1 MLTYMHL
8 FIACVHV
15 PHAESLFIGKPL
27 IFICRIIA
35 DMRRYVPTE
44 LSDIMVSEL
53 LGSWGDNELSP
64 ECLDIAQET
73 CLKPDGV
80 SSSLKLFIRHFFFL
94 S

>member
-1 MLTYMHL
+1 MHAL
-8 FIACVHV
+8 YADIIFI
-15 PHAESLFIGKPL
+15 EKPL
-27 IFICRIIA
+27 ILICRITS

-80 SSSLKLFIRHFFFL
+80 STYLKLFILQDRK
-94 S
+94 SVV

>member
-1 MLTYMHL
+1 
-8 FIACVHV
+8 
-15 PHAESLFIGKPL
+15 
-27 IFICRIIA
+27 
-35 DMRRYVPTE
+35 MRRYVPTE

-80 SSSLKLFIRHFFFL
+80 STSLRLFMLHSFMLL

>member
-1 MLTYMHL
+1 MCINCD
-8 FIACVHV
+8 FFV
-15 PHAESLFIGKPL
+15 K
-27 IFICRIIA
+27 

-73 CLKPDGV
+73 CLKTDGV
-80 SSSLKLFIRHFFFL
+80 STDLKSSYSIR
-94 S
+94 